1 MLLLTHCREG
11 QEAHVTRGVD
21 RQQASLFSYVSR
33 EQRVPPEPPL
43 RTIRQ
48 MVDTALMGLGERF
61 AAPYAQTGRPSIAP
75 ERVLRAL
82 LLQILSSVRSERLLR
97 EQLDYNLLFRWFVGL
112 TPDEAVWGP
121 TVFTKNRDRLLAGE
135 VAQAFF
141 EQVLA
146 RARGQQLL
154 SSEHFTVD
162 GTLIEA
168 RASLKS
174 FKPKA
179 DPPAA
184 PPDDP
189 GNPSVDFRGE
199 KRTNVTH
206 ASTTD
211 PDARLYKKAKGP
223 QAKLG
228 YPGHV
233 RMENRTGL
241 IVNTRLTQASGTAG
255 REAAVEVVGELPG
268 NYRVTVGGDKAYATQ
283 AFVQDLRARGATPH
297 VAQSTTGRAS
307 VIDGRTTRHAGYAIS
322 RRQRK
327 RVEEIFGWQKTV
339 GLLRKV
345 RHRGL
350 ALVGRVFTF
359 TAAAY
364 NLVRLQKLAEA
375 G

>member
-1 MLLLTHCREG
+1 M
-11 QEAHVTRGVD
+11 RGVD
-21 RQQASLFSYVSR
+21 RQHASLFSYVSL

-48 MVDTALMGLGERF
+48 MVDTALMGLGGRF
-61 AAPYAQTGRPSIAP
+61 EALYAQTGRPSIAP
-75 ERVLRAL
+75 ERLLRAL
-82 LLQILSSVRSERLLR
+82 PLQIRYSVRSERLLM

-112 TPDEAVWGP
+112 TPDEAVWDP
-121 TVFTKNRDRLLAGE
+121 TVFTKHRDRLPAGE
-135 VAQAFF
+135 VAHAFF

-168 RASLKS
+168 WASLQS

-206 ASTTD
+206 ASTAG
-211 PDARLYKKAKGP
+211 PDARLYKKAKGQ

-228 YPGHV
+228 YLGHV
-233 RMENRTGL
+233 LMENRTGL
-241 IVNTRLTQASGTAG
+241 IVNTRLTQASGTAE
-255 REAAVEVVGELPG
+255 REAAVEMVGELPG
-268 NYRVTVGGDKAYATQ
+268 NHRVTVGGDKAYDTQ

-307 VIDGRTTRHAGYAIS
+307 VIDGRTARHAGCAIS
-322 RRQRK
+322 QRQRK
-327 RVEEIFGWQKTV
+327 RAEEIFGWQKTV

-345 RHRGL
+345 RPRGL
-350 ALVGRVFTF
+350 ALVGWVFTF
-359 TAAAY
+359 SAAAY